1 MSKRCDITGKQG
13 QFGHRV
19 SHAKNRTKHVFKPNI
34 QSKRIFIPELGR
46 TVRMNVS
53 TQALRT
59 IDKIGITRTL
69 KKHNLSVKDFA

>member
-34 QSKRIFIPELGR
+34 QSKKIFIPELGR
-46 TVRMNVS
+46 SVRLNLS
-53 TQALRT
+53 TKVIRT
-59 IDKIGITRTL
+59 IDKIGFTRTM
-69 KKHNLSVKDFA
+69 KKYKIALADIM